1 MRRGLWWALVVAL
14 TLGAAR
20 TAWYAVGPVAEDS
33 RLTAQVQWL
42 NREIEQDAAPERM
55 QRLFPEGAAFTLS
68 LTAMASSRAA
78 DGIRGPARES
88 LVAEVERRNVEL
100 RTEAVTSTFP
110 RAGGLDHGVF
120 LAAWQLHTQL
130 ALARLT
136 ASPSDVQTA
145 VEGARGILAAVESTQ
160 SPFLEAYPGQA
171 WPVDTVV
178 AMAAVA
184 QVDAAFGVPG
194 ARAGLTRWVDRARP
208 LAVDGLLPHRTTAT
222 GMPLEGPRGSSS
234 ALILA
239 FLPSIDAQWSRQMWP
254 LFRDGF
260 VTRVSGAVGVREHPV
275 GSDRPG
281 DVDSGPLLAGV
292 SLSVSTVT
300 VAAARAHG
308 DLTLATDL
316 VRQAE
321 VAGIPIQVAGE
332 RRYAFGLLPVGD
344 AFLAWARSV
353 PTAPAAAGTADDAPE
368 DAGPAPRPLWWVWLT
383 PWLMALGVVLA
394 LGRRSLSRRQESRRP
409 PY

>member
-20 TAWYAVGPVAEDS
+20 TAWYAVGPLAEDA
-33 RLTAQVQWL
+33 RLTAQVHWL
-42 NREIEQDAAPERM
+42 NREITQDAAPERM
-55 QRLFPEGAAFTLS
+55 QQLFPEGAAFTLS
-68 LTAMASSRAA
+68 LTAMATSRAA
-78 DGIRGPARES
+78 DGSQGAARES
-88 LVAEVERRNVEL
+88 LIAEVERRNVEL
-100 RTEAVTSTFP
+100 RSDAVTATFP
-110 RAGGLDHGVF
+110 AAGGLDHGVF

-136 ASPSDVQTA
+136 TSPSDMQTA
-145 VEGARGILAAVESTQ
+145 VEGARRILAAVDAGD
-160 SPFLEAYPGQA
+160 SPFLDAYPGQS

-184 QVDAAFGVPG
+184 EVDAAFGVPG
-194 ARAGLTRWVDRARP
+194 AREGLARWVERTKP
-208 LAVDGLLPHRTTAT
+208 LTVDGLLPHRTTAE
-222 GMPLEGPRGSSS
+222 GMPLDAPRGSSS

-239 FLPSIDAQWSRQMWP
+239 FLPSIDAPWSRQMWP
-254 LFRDGF
+254 VFRGGF
-260 VTRVSGAVGVREHPV
+260 VTRVAGAVGVREHPV
-275 GSDRPG
+275 GSDQPG
-281 DVDSGPLLAGV
+281 DVDSGPLVAGV

-308 DLTLATDL
+308 DPTLAGDL

-321 VAGIPIQVAGE
+321 VAGIPIDVAGE
-332 RRYAFGLLPVGD
+332 RRYVFGVLPVGD

-353 PTAPAAAGTADDAPE
+353 PAATAERPPV

-383 PWLMALGVVLA
+383 PWLLALGVLLA
-394 LGRRSLSRRQESRRP
+394 LGRRP
-409 PY
+409 G